1 MPKLGVFTS
10 NFMFYHNIVQ
20 LLKRMNVPFE
30 EITSADQEI
39 HAQIIVSAL
48 GDPDA
53 GKLQIRGR
61 DAIGVMRKVFPRVLG
76 KSQFSKIVIGIDPGP
91 RPGVA
96 VMGDSV
102 LLEAFE
108 LTDPHRISPALSAII
123 SDYDYKEYVVRLGD
137 GDLPN
142 RRIIEKE
149 LMEEGIPVKIVDESN
164 TSFPHN
170 LHNNALSAARI
181 AGSEDPAFRKI
192 TFTGLKRKEIF
203 DREFVTIRRFLT

>member
-10 NFMFYHNIVQ
+10 NFLFYHNIVQ

-30 EITSADQEI
+30 LTSASQET
-39 HAQIIVSAL
+39 HAQIIISAL

-53 GKLQIRGR
+53 GALQIRGN
-61 DAIGVMRKVFPRVLG
+61 DPLGVMRKVFPRVMG

-108 LTDPHRISPALSAII
+108 IVDPHRISRVLSTIM
-123 SDYDYKEYVVRLGD
+123 SDYDYKECVVRLGD

-142 RRIIEKE
+142 RKIIERE
-149 LMEEGIPVKIVDESN
+149 LLVMRIPVKIVDESN

-181 AGSEDPAFRKI
+181 ARSEDSSYRTVNFA
-192 TFTGLKRKEIF
+192 GLKRKEIF
-203 DREFVTIRRFLT
+203 EREFVTIRKFLT